1 MMKNPFFDVFTV
13 RTAPGG
19 RVALLALG
27 AGAVLAALTG
37 LTACVKQEAARD
49 AATREGILLMNNG
62 AEPRDLDPHV
72 VTGMPENRV
81 IKSLLEGLVTEHPTT
96 SEKVFPGMAERWESN
111 EDTSVWTFHLRE
123 ARWSNGDPVT
133 AGDFAYAYRRIL
145 NPEFGAPYVSMLF
158 RVKNAEAYNTGE
170 ITDFS
175 KVGITVLDP
184 RTLQIELD
192 GPTPYFPLMLVHY
205 TWFPVHRPT
214 IEAHD
219 GFARRDS
226 GWTRPENYVSNGPF
240 VLKEWRPNQR
250 IRVEKNPDYWDAD
263 TVELNGIHFFP
274 VQDRQTENRMYQTGQ
289 LHLTDGVPFNLRDK
303 YRAENNPALR
313 EDPMFA
319 TGYLG
324 LNTRHEGLGDRRVRQ
339 ALSLAFD
346 RASIIDKVTKN
357 GRPAGGFVPPII
369 ESYPASDVLPHDPER
384 ARQLLAEAGYPGGK
398 GFPTLEFIVANTDTS
413 RTFAEIVQ
421 EMWRS
426 ELGINIDILN
436 KEWQVLI
443 AEMDSGNFDIFLLS
457 WIGDYLD
464 PATFL
469 KIMRTGDG
477 NNRTGYANPD
487 YDALV
492 SRANQQAS
500 LETRY
505 ALLARAEEILLQDL
519 PIVPVTWSRNMYL
532 IHPDVKGWAPK
543 PLMDQ
548 PYKHVRLVPTEV
560 TD

>member
-1 MMKNPFFDVFTV
+1 
-13 RTAPGG
+13 
-19 RVALLALG
+19 
-27 AGAVLAALTG
+27 
-37 LTACVKQEAARD
+37 
-49 AATREGILLMNNG
+49 
-62 AEPRDLDPHV
+62 
-72 VTGMPENRV
+72 
-81 IKSLLEGLVTEHPTT
+81 
-96 SEKVFPGMAERWESN
+96 
-111 EDTSVWTFHLRE
+111 
-123 ARWSNGDPVT
+123 
-133 AGDFAYAYRRIL
+133 
-145 NPEFGAPYVSMLF
+145 
-158 RVKNAEAYNTGE
+158 
-170 ITDFS
+170 
-175 KVGITVLDP
+175 
-184 RTLQIELD
+184 
-192 GPTPYFPLMLVHY
+192 
-205 TWFPVHRPT
+205 
-214 IEAHD
+214 
-219 GFARRDS
+219 
-226 GWTRPENYVSNGPF
+226 
-240 VLKEWRPNQR
+240 
-250 IRVEKNPDYWDAD
+250 
-263 TVELNGIHFFP
+263 
-274 VQDRQTENRMYQTGQ
+274 
-289 LHLTDGVPFNLRDK
+289 
-303 YRAENNPALR
+303 
-313 EDPMFA
+313 MFA

-369 ESYPASDVLPHDPER
+369 ESYPASDVLPHDPKR